1 MSKRKGQSQEY
12 GLIALRKISYKS
24 YTLLDAKLV
33 VTAER
38 SGLCGEDPEKKGQ
51 QSKGLAD
58 PSAGQPARAPD
69 WGGGQIRKV
78 GGA

>member
-1 MSKRKGQSQEY
+1 MSKRKGQSQVY

-38 SGLCGEDPEKKGQ
+38 SGLVGRT
-51 QSKGLAD
+51 L
-58 PSAGQPARAPD
+58 R
-69 WGGGQIRKV
+69 RKV
-78 GGA
+78 SSWRGWLTLLPAGRSS